1 MGGEQQQQLRKG
13 PKEPPL
19 EKPKLEGGAI
29 GRDLKEIRSR
39 REVIEEDD
47 ESKRDTDEDEE
58 PRAYAMEGREEV
70 VMDTACFN
78 DPLCAEKFSRN
89 PVSDSLVDRD
99 FAKIMKVGSRS
110 LLSDSEASETNLT
123 KKVRSL

>member
-1 MGGEQQQQLRKG
+1 LQ
-13 PKEPPL
+13 
-19 EKPKLEGGAI
+19 KPKLEGGAS

-39 REVIEEDD
+39 REVIGEDGEE
-47 ESKRDTDEDEE
+47 EEYKRETNEDEDT
-58 PRAYAMEGREEV
+58 RAYAMEAREEV
-70 VMDTACFN
+70 DTACFN

-89 PVSDSLVDRD
+89 PVSDSLVHRD

>member
-1 MGGEQQQQLRKG
+1 LQ
-13 PKEPPL
+13 
-19 EKPKLEGGAI
+19 KPKLDGKAS
-29 GRDLKEIRSR
+29 GRDLKESRSR
-39 REVIEEDD
+39 REVVGREETQDVV
-47 ESKRDTDEDEE
+47 EDEE
-58 PRAYAMEGREEV
+58 SKDFASEGREGE

-110 LLSDSEASETNLT
+110 LLSESESTETNLT
-123 KKVRSL
+123 EKVRSL

>member
-1 MGGEQQQQLRKG
+1 MQ
-13 PKEPPL
+13 
-19 EKPKLEGGAI
+19 KPKLEGKSS
-29 GRDLKEIRSR
+29 GRDLKESRSR
-39 REVIEEDD
+39 REVVGSEEIQEVIETEDFA
-47 ESKRDTDEDEE
+47 S
-58 PRAYAMEGREEV
+58 EGKEGV

-110 LLSDSEASETNLT
+110 LLSESEATDTNLT
-123 KKVRSL
+123 KKIRSL